1 MRIAV
6 VILNW
11 NTEDFLRKF
20 LPGLID
26 SVSRV
31 EGAGVVVADNAST
44 DGSVGMV
51 RELFPDVEMLVFER
65 NLGFTGGYN
74 EAFRILSQSHPEME
88 YFLLINSDIEVGQTW
103 LEPLVEWMDAHPDC
117 GACAPKL
124 HSWQQRDMFEYAG
137 AAGGYIDRFG
147 YPFCRGRV
155 MKKLERDN
163 GQYDLPAEVFWGTG
177 ACLMVRS
184 RLYRELGGLD
194 PRFFAHMEE
203 IDLCWRMHLEGYL
216 VNVVPQSVVWHV
228 GGGTLPN
235 SSPGKLFLNFR
246 NNLLMLS
253 NNLAKTYAANMV
265 SGGEMAWKTVIEEP
279 LARKIAGKAVR
290 KARWTIFQRMVLDG
304 MSAMV
309 YLMTFKWDYFKAVIR
324 AHNDFRRLN
333 SQADVTQVAEYL
345 LEGGKK
351 AKLWGIYPHWII
363 PRAILRP
370 TTLSHTI
377 RTWSTQPKSDV
388 KRATPPTPH
397 QQ

>member
-20 LPGLID
+20 LPALND

-31 EGAGVVVADNAST
+31 EGAEVIVADNASA
-44 DGSVGMV
+44 DGSVEVV
-51 RELFPDVEMLVFER
+51 RELFPDMETLVFET

-74 EAFRILSQSHPEME
+74 EAFRQLEQRHPEME
-88 YFLLINSDIEVGQTW
+88 YFLLINSDIEVGQAW
-103 LEPLVEWMDAHPDC
+103 LEPLVEWMDGHPEC

-147 YPFCRGRV
+147 YPFCRGRI
-155 MKKLERDN
+155 MKNLEKDN

-203 IDLCWRMHLEGYL
+203 IDLCWRMHLEGHS

-235 SSPGKLFLNFR
+235 NSPGKLFLNFR

-253 NNLAKTYAANMV
+253 NNLAKTYAVKMV
-265 SGGEMAWKTVIEEP
+265 WDAADAGYEFVFEESS
-279 LARKIAGKAVR
+279 ARKIAGKAVR

-309 YLMTFKWDYFKAVIR
+309 YLLTFKWDYFKAVIR
-324 AHNDFRRLN
+324 AHNDFRRLK
-333 SQADVTQVAEYL
+333 SQTDVTKVAEYL
-345 LEGGKK
+345 PEGGKK
-351 AKLWGIYPHWII
+351 ARLWGIYPHWII

-370 TTLSHTI
+370 ATLPQI
-377 RTWSTQPKSDV
+377 LRTWSTHHQHPK
-388 KRATPPTPH
+388 K
-397 QQ
+397 